1 MNLQNL
7 FSEIEKVDGEIFD
20 RLAHVSRRSLFSSL
34 TKKTIAVAAPAI
46 MASALTTAYGQASG
60 LPQNVKDVLNFALAL
75 EYLEF
80 EFYDTGNNLAMIPS
94 AYKDAFE
101 IIRRHE
107 QVHVRLLKS
116 VLGSDAIA
124 KPKFDFSAKGT
135 FNDTFSNFQTFAAVA
150 QTFEDTGVRAYKGQ
164 AGNLMNAKPILQVA
178 LQIHAVEAAHAA
190 NVRYMRGQK
199 GWITGGTAA
208 MQGLPAVLNGNY
220 AGEDNVTQGGV
231 NLASALVG
239 NASLKIP
246 ITMDM
251 ITESFDEPLTK
262 EQVLALVAPFFA

>member
-20 RLAHVSRRSLFSSL
+20 RLAHVSRRGLFSSL

-46 MASALTTAYGQASG
+46 MASALTTAYGQAST
-60 LPQNVKDVLNFALAL
+60 LPSNVVDVLNFALTL

-80 EFYDTGNNLAMIPS
+80 EFYDIGHNLSMIPS
-94 AYKDAFE
+94 NYSAAFE
-101 IIRRHE
+101 LIREHE

-116 VLGSDAIA
+116 VLGSSAVA

-135 FNDTFSNFQTFAAVA
+135 FTDTFTNFATFSAIA
-150 QTFEDTGVRAYKGQ
+150 QTLEDTGVRAYKGQ
-164 AGNLMNAKPILQVA
+164 APNLMNAKPILQVA
-178 LQIHAVEAAHAA
+178 LQIHATEAAHAA

-208 MQGLPAVLNGNY
+208 MQGLPSVVDGNY
-220 AGEDNVTQGGV
+220 KGEDNLTQAGV
-231 NLASALVG
+231 NLATAL
-239 NASLKIP
+239 ASDTR
-246 ITMDM
+246 ITSNMV
-251 ITESFDEPLTK
+251 TEAFDEPLSK
-262 EQVLALVAPFFA
+262 ADVLVLVTPFLA

>member
-46 MASALTTAYGQASG
+46 MASALTKSYGQASG
-60 LPQNVKDVLNFALAL
+60 LPQGVKDVLNFALAL

-80 EFYDTGNNLAMIPS
+80 TFYDYGHNLSMIPNN
-94 AYKDAFE
+94 YKAAFE
-101 IIRRHE
+101 LIRQHE

-116 VLGSDAIA
+116 VLGADAIPM
-124 KPKFDFSAKGT
+124 PKFDFSAKGT
-135 FNDTFSNFQTFAAVA
+135 FTDTFTNFATFSAVA

-164 AGNLMNAKPILQVA
+164 APNLMVAPAILQVA
-178 LQIHAVEAAHAA
+178 LQIHATEAAHAA
-190 NVRYMRGQK
+190 NVRHMRGQK

-208 MQGLPAVLNGNY
+208 MQGLPSILDGNY
-220 AGEDNVTQGGV
+220 AGEDNVTQAGV
-231 NLASALVG
+231 NLATALAG
-239 NASLKIP
+239 DSR
-246 ITMDM
+246 ITPAMVM
-251 ITESFDEPLTK
+251 EAFDEPLTK

>member
-46 MASALTTAYGQASG
+46 MASALTKAYGQSSS

-80 EFYDTGNNLAMIPS
+80 NFYNYANNLTMIPS
-94 AYKDAFE
+94 NYKPAFE
-101 IIRRHE
+101 LIREHE
-107 QVHVRLLKS
+107 QVHVRLLRS
-116 VLGSDAIA
+116 VLGSDAISR
-124 KPKFDFSAKGT
+124 PNFDFTAKGT
-135 FNDTFSNFQTFAAVA
+135 FNDVFSNFATFTAVA

-164 AGNLMNAKPILQVA
+164 AANLMNAPAILQVA
-178 LQIHAVEAAHAA
+178 LQIHATEAAHAA
-190 NVRYMRGQK
+190 NVRYVRGQK

-208 MQGLPAVLNGNY
+208 MQGLPAVVDGNY
-220 AGEDNVTQGGV
+220 KGEDNVIQGGV
-231 NLASALVG
+231 NVPAILAGDSR
-239 NASLKIP
+239 
-246 ITMDM
+246 ITQDM
-251 ITESFDEPLTK
+251 ITQAFDEPLDKAT
-262 EQVLALVAPFFA
+262 VLSLVAPFFA

>member
-1 MNLQNL
+1 MNLQNI

-20 RLAHVSRRSLFSSL
+20 RLAHVSRRGLFSSL

-46 MASALTTAYGQASG
+46 MASAMNKAYGQA
-60 LPQNVKDVLNFALAL
+60 LPANVVDVLNFALAL

-80 EFYDTGNNLAMIPS
+80 EFYDLGNNLTMIPTR
-94 AYKDAFE
+94 YKDAFE

-107 QVHVRLLKS
+107 QVHVRLLRN
-116 VLGSDAIA
+116 VLGASAIP

-164 AGNLMNAKPILQVA
+164 AANLQNAKPILQVA

-199 GWITGGTAA
+199 GWVNGGTAA
-208 MQGLPAVLNGNY
+208 LSGLPSILDGNY
-220 AGEDNVTQGGV
+220 AGEENVTQGGV
-231 NLASALVG
+231 NLATALAG
-239 NASLKIP
+239 DNR
-246 ITMDM
+246 ITTAM
-251 ITESFDEPLTK
+251 ITEAFDETLTK
-262 EQVLALVAPFFA
+262 AQVLALVAPFFA